1 MFSTLYSTYFSFQKR
16 LKMSA
21 AICFNLDQSKIL
33 LSGNG
38 LRGLST
44 IFCVEIKNAFL
55 LSLRMPYVCLVLD
68 REFNPFPDMPWF
80 LRVCIV
86 SLLKTLREKEK
97 LLVTSNLSF
106 SHSVFYPFG
115 ELSAIFIKLKI
126 VVCNLFEFG
135 II

>member
-1 MFSTLYSTYFSFQKR
+1 MFSTLYSTYFSFQMH

-68 REFNPFPDMPWF
+68 SEFNPFPDMPWF